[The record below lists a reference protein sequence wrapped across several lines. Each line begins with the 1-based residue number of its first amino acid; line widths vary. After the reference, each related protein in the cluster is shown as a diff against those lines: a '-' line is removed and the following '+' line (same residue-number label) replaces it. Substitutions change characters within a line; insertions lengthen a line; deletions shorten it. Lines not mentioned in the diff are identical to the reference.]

1 MANDQEIEVQLKV
14 ENIKPLVKL
23 LEKDGKFLGEVRQVD
38 EYFTPVHRNF
48 ADKDPIEEWLRLRK
62 SNDKFSITYKNWHYD
77 SNGRSEFFADELET
91 SVGDTNA
98 IKKILSALDFKPLV
112 TVKKIR
118 KIYLY
123 QDLEITLDTIDNIG
137 DFIEVEWKGGKIK
150 PEKALLEIR
159 KFLDGLKLG
168 KLLCNNVGYAYMA
181 LYPNREI
188 EMWEF

>member
-23 LEKDGKFLGEVRQVD
+23 LEKDGKFLGEVRQID

-48 ADKDPIEEWLRLRK
+48 ADKDPIEEWLRVRK

-77 SNGRSEFFADELET
+77 QSGRSEFFADEFET
-91 SVGDTNA
+91 SVGDISA
-98 IKKILSALDFKPLV
+98 IKKMFSALDFKPLV

-118 KIYLY
+118 KTYLY
-123 QDLEITLDTIDNIG
+123 KDLEITLDAIDNIG
-137 DFIEVEWKGGKIK
+137 DFIEIEWKGGKTSQ
-150 PEKALLEIR
+150 EKALKEIR
-159 KFLDGLKLG
+159 KFLAGLKLG

-181 LYPNREI
+181 LYPDREI